1 MTGNPAPF
9 FSPTLATN
17 KEQHYDPSLAKTPL
31 TSFHPQ
37 SSRLNHTGS
46 TSNVPIPS
54 KLDINNTN
62 TNTTR
67 TNGLFTP
74 PSPASPKDIPR
85 RPGPQYGLITPPQ
98 TPEENTVLRR
108 NSSAGVKQTDA
119 ALEFVTNIFPLNGAA
134 ALPFARNVS
143 VSSPT
148 MNTTFDGVVLE
159 LPDHV
164 KTLYVDG
171 RNAANVHLR
180 ESIVALLELADESLQ
195 CTALIIALEKQSPS
209 LRSVLHS
216 LMYVGGTVVTKPPF
230 HVNASMVLVGMEI

>member
-9 FSPTLATN
+9 FSSTLATN
-17 KEQHYDPSLAKTPL
+17 KPQHYDPSSAKNPL

-46 TSNVPIPS
+46 TSNAPILNKFDNS
-54 KLDINNTN
+54 D
-62 TNTTR
+62 TTR
-67 TNGLFTP
+67 TNGLFTA
-74 PSPASPKDIPR
+74 PSPASPRDIPR
-85 RPGPQYGLITPPQ
+85 RPGPQYGLITPPL
-98 TPEENTVLRR
+98 TPEENTVLPR
-108 NSSAGVKQTDA
+108 NSSAGVQQTDV

-134 ALPFARNVS
+134 ALPFARSVS

-159 LPDHV
+159 LPGHV

-230 HVNASMVLVGMEI
+230 RVNPSMVLVGMEI